1 MVLNEEDVE
10 GLPSGVRGA
19 ARNAAKE
26 AGLGDDRYL
35 FDIGKPSML
44 PFLSYSPRRDP
55 RQELYTAYIEKC
67 DHGDELDNK
76 QLINEI
82 IELRTR
88 RANLLGYGTHAEYV
102 LDANMAKTP
111 ENVYG
116 LLDEIWT
123 PALDGGPR
131 GTCRDEGAEAQGKTA
146 ATISPRGT
154 GGIMLRRYASRGITS
169 TRRR

>member
-1 MVLNEEDVE
+1 MT
-10 GLPSGVRGA
+10 S
-19 ARNAAKE
+19 
-26 AGLGDDRYL
+26 
-35 FDIGKPSML
+35 
-44 PFLSYSPRRDP
+44 
-55 RQELYTAYIEKC
+55 T
-67 DHGDELDNK
+67 DNK

-123 PALDGGPR
+123 PALDRAR
-131 GTCRDEGAEAQGKTA
+131 GELAEMKEPEAQG
-146 ATISPRGT
+146 
-154 GGIMLRRYASRGITS
+154 RRQ
-169 TRRR
+169 RRIRLVGLVVLC

>member
-1 MVLNEEDVE
+1 M
-10 GLPSGVRGA
+10 
-19 ARNAAKE
+19 
-26 AGLGDDRYL
+26 
-35 FDIGKPSML
+35 
-44 PFLSYSPRRDP
+44 PFLSYSPRRDL

-111 ENVYG
+111 ENV
-116 LLDEIWT
+116 
-123 PALDGGPR
+123 
-131 GTCRDEGAEAQGKTA
+131 
-146 ATISPRGT
+146 PRGT